1 MLFRSQNILDS
12 ASRLV
17 RPGGRVIYVTCS
29 LAPEENQLQ
38 AEAFV
43 AAHPDFTL
51 LPVSKVWAE
60 IAATPA
66 PSEDPYLQLSPAR
79 HGTDGF
85 FAAVFERTGTGEA
98 A

>member
-1 MLFRSQNILDS
+1 MIALTLV
-12 ASRLV
+12 ASTL
-17 RPGGRVIYVTCS
+17 S
-29 LAPEENQLQ
+29 LALSVWTIARIGEV
-38 AEAFV
+38 EAFV

-85 FAAVFERTGTGEA
+85 FAAVLERA